1 MKEICRKALSF
12 LKNMTVKQ
20 KIISASVVAVILIT
34 AILVPIIIVN
44 TGKCDHVFD
53 NACDTTCNECGETR
67 EVGAHDYTAADCDTP
82 KTCKNCGATK
92 GQNKEHTYDNA
103 CDADCNECN
112 KTRVVQHNYSV
123 LQNDE
128 TYHWY
133 VCLVCERPDGEN
145 KTKHAYDNDCDT
157 FCNTCGKERTTEH
170 VPNSDDGDCT
180 TAVTCSLCGNVTTPA
195 KNHDFSGAW
204 EKDESGHWHVCKND
218 GCSVTDTK
226 ASHISND
233 VENEPGAQLCAEC
246 GYESTVVIP
255 HIHEWGTVKYEWN
268 ANYTKCTATRACIKN
283 EQHVETESATITSE
297 ITIAASCVSNGE
309 IVYTATFTN
318 ENFATQTETVE
329 IPASTDDHEYGELT
343 VEWNADY
350 SDCVVSRYCSAGE
363 HGDEELTKTISDN
376 NGVKTVS
383 VYDGSEDKIAVY
395 VYKPKTSGNGYYLYS
410 SEIKTTYYV
419 NGSYGG
425 NISVKT
431 YDEEGNVLSEGNKL
445 IFEGFA
451 PDSDD
456 SEFG

>member
-1 MKEICRKALSF
+1 M
-12 LKNMTVKQ
+12 
-20 KIISASVVAVILIT
+20 
-34 AILVPIIIVN
+34 
-44 TGKCDHVFD
+44 
-53 NACDTTCNECGETR
+53 
-67 EVGAHDYTAADCDTP
+67 
-82 KTCKNCGATK
+82 
-92 GQNKEHTYDNA
+92 
-103 CDADCNECN
+103 
-112 KTRVVQHNYSV
+112 
-123 LQNDE
+123 
-128 TYHWY
+128 
-133 VCLVCERPDGEN
+133 
-145 KTKHAYDNDCDT
+145 
-157 FCNTCGKERTTEH
+157 
-170 VPNSDDGDCT
+170 
-180 TAVTCSLCGNVTTPA
+180 
-195 KNHDFSGAW
+195 
-204 EKDESGHWHVCKND
+204 
-218 GCSVTDTK
+218 
-226 ASHISND
+226 
-233 VENEPGAQLCAEC
+233 
-246 GYESTVVIP
+246 VIP

-329 IPASTDDHEYGELT
+329 IPASADDHEYGELT

>member
-1 MKEICRKALSF
+1 M
-12 LKNMTVKQ
+12 
-20 KIISASVVAVILIT
+20 
-34 AILVPIIIVN
+34 
-44 TGKCDHVFD
+44 
-53 NACDTTCNECGETR
+53 
-67 EVGAHDYTAADCDTP
+67 
-82 KTCKNCGATK
+82 
-92 GQNKEHTYDNA
+92 
-103 CDADCNECN
+103 
-112 KTRVVQHNYSV
+112 

-157 FCNTCGKERTTEH
+157 SCNTCGKERTTEH

-180 TAVTCSLCGNVTTPA
+180 TAVTCALCGNVTTPA

-395 VYKPKTSGNGYYLYS
+395 VCGAVVSPGVYYI
-410 SEIKTTYYV
+410 SEDAIKEEALILAGGFADGAATTYV
-419 NGSYGG
+419 NLAEKVSGG
-425 NISVKT
+425 EQIYFPYEDEEAMLDAMMEAEVDVQDLSVEDGEMMVKT
-431 YDEEGNVLSEGNKL
+431 AYTDFGKAQEAIEKL
-445 IFEGFA
+445 IPNVEFDTCEVTMLPNEYVTLDTEEEKEAFQKLMNMLN
-451 PDSDD
+451 DCDD
-456 SEFG
+456 VNKVYHNVQE